1 MDEFTSNANKGL
13 IWNLL
18 ITNGAFKDLKESDY
32 DSVKNMFEE
41 IIKKEAIL
49 NQESNIID
57 KNKSVLLKIK
67 NGLRRFAQNKPEYIT
82 ADEISRSRQEEFSMN
97 LQKKTEDFNNAI
109 TLKPPPDIDFQD
121 NFNDEPLKEQL
132 GNMVDNMV
140 RKREEELNQ
149 VIKSHDIQS
158 ANKWLNNKGSIPEE
172 NKKSVKIIEPIE
184 ELINKPNLLD
194 KFKVK
199 DRDIIVKEVRDK
211 INHMKEE
218 LSELETKLNEIIE

>member
-1 MDEFTSNANKGL
+1 MDDFTSNANKGL

-18 ITNGAFKDLKESDY
+18 ITNGAFKDLKEADY

-41 IIKKEAIL
+41 IIKKEAMS
-49 NQESNIID
+49 NQQADMID
-57 KNKSVLLKIK
+57 KNKSVLIKIK
-67 NGLRRFAQNKPEYIT
+67 NGLRSFTQSKPEYIT

-121 NFNDEPLKEQL
+121 NVYDEPLKEQL
-132 GNMVDNMV
+132 GNIVDNMV

-149 VIKSHDIQS
+149 VIKTHDVES
-158 ANKWLNNKGSIPEE
+158 ANKWLNNETSTPVE
-172 NKKSVKIIEPIE
+172 NKKSVKIVEPME
-184 ELINKPNLLD
+184 EIINKPNVLD

-199 DRDIIVKEVRDK
+199 DRDLIVKEVRDK
-211 INHMKEE
+211 INYMKQE
-218 LSELETKLNEIIE
+218 LSELETKLNEII